1 MNLSSKMLF
10 CGVSIVTVLLAAEA
24 SAQVP
29 LVAPDEIVLVKLH
42 AEGAQIYACKPDSGG
57 SSSGG
62 QALTWQFIE
71 PVATL
76 FVDGKS
82 AGRHTAGPNW
92 DHVDGSGV
100 KGKVLASAP
109 GATSKDIPWLK
120 LEVADRRGK
129 GMLSD
134 ATAVLRVDTK
144 GGLAPELCTRAGDY
158 LSVAYAADY
167 VFLRKGE

>member
-1 MNLSSKMLF
+1 MNGFSKLLF
-10 CGVSIVTVLLAAEA
+10 GVASIVIALSAAEA

-29 LVAPDEIVLVKLH
+29 LISPGEIVLAELH
-42 AEGAQIYACKPDSGG
+42 AEGAQIYECKPDSAK
-57 SSSGG
+57 SVSG
-62 QALTWQFIE
+62 APVLTWQFIE
-71 PVATL
+71 PIATL

-82 AGRHTAGPNW
+82 VGRHYAGPNW
-92 DHVDGSGV
+92 DHSDGSGV
-100 KGKVLASAP
+100 KGKVMASAP

-120 LEVADRRGK
+120 LEVTDHRGK

-134 ATAVLRVDTK
+134 ATNVLRIDTR
-144 GGLAPELCTRAGDY
+144 GGVAEGSCGRAGEH

>member
-1 MNLSSKMLF
+1 MNRLSKLLF
-10 CGVSIVTVLLAAEA
+10 GAASIVIALSAAEA

-29 LVAPDEIVLVKLH
+29 LISLGEIVLVELH
-42 AEGAQIYACKPDSGG
+42 AEGAQIYECKPDSAKSVAGVP
-57 SSSGG
+57 
-62 QALTWQFIE
+62 ALTWQFLE

-82 AGRHTAGPNW
+82 VGRHGAGPNW
-92 DHVDGSGV
+92 DHIDGSGV
-100 KGKVLASAP
+100 KGKVTASAP

-120 LEVADRRGK
+120 LEVSDRRGK
-129 GMLSD
+129 GILSD
-134 ATAVLRVDTK
+134 ATTVLRIDTN
-144 GGLAPELCTRAGDY
+144 GGLAEGSCGRAGEH

>member
-1 MNLSSKMLF
+1 MNISLKLLLS
-10 CGVSIVTVLLAAEA
+10 AASVVAALSGASA

-42 AEGAQIYACKPDSGG
+42 AEGAQIYECKPDSDK
-57 SSSGG
+57 SASGG
-62 QALTWQFIE
+62 QALTWKFIE
-71 PVATL
+71 PIATL

-82 AGRHTAGPNW
+82 VGRHYAGPNW
-92 DHVDGSGV
+92 DHIDGGGV
-100 KGKVLASAP
+100 KGKVIASAP

-120 LEVADRRGK
+120 LEVVDHRGK
-129 GMLSD
+129 GTLSD

-144 GGLAPELCTRAGDY
+144 GGLAPESCVRAGEY

>member
-1 MNLSSKMLF
+1 MNGFSKLLFGVASTVIALS
-10 CGVSIVTVLLAAEA
+10 AAEA

-29 LVAPDEIVLVKLH
+29 LISPGEIILVELH
-42 AEGAQIYACKPDSGG
+42 AEGAQIYECKPDSAKFV
-57 SSSGG
+57 SG
-62 QALTWQFIE
+62 APMLTWQFIE

-82 AGRHTAGPNW
+82 VGRHYAGPNW
-92 DHVDGSGV
+92 DHIDGSGV
-100 KGKVLASAP
+100 KGKVMASAP

-120 LEVADRRGK
+120 LEVTDHRGK

-134 ATAVLRVDTK
+134 ATNVLRIDTK
-144 GGLAPELCTRAGDY
+144 GGVAEGPCGRAGEH